1 MYATVTNIV
10 AYLPFLMVTGST
22 GEFLHS
28 LPIVMTVALI
38 ASRLVSMTF
47 LPMLGYYLL
56 RPEKK
61 VEKTLEERRN
71 SGFFGLYARAAK
83 YSIEHRWKFFHRF
96 PALPGSGGFIF
107 SRLASAF
114 FPEDVQYWSYIDV
127 WLPNDATLEAT
138 NRTALKVE
146 QIVRER
152 RSSLPGNT
160 RKRIIRAMCCTTSPP
175 LSAAA
180 ALVSGSRPHPNC
192 SS

>member
-10 AYLPFLMVTGST
+10 AYLPFLLVTGST

-47 LPMLGYYLL
+47 LPLLGYYLL

-83 YSIEHRWKFFHRF
+83 YSIEHRWKFFIGSLVF
-96 PALPGSGGFIF
+96 LALGGFIF
-107 SRLASAF
+107 SRLQVAF

-138 NRTALKVE
+138 NQTARKVE
-146 QIVRER
+146 QIVREQAEQF
-152 RSSLPGNT
+152 SKEHPAKDHPG
-160 RKRIIRAMCCTTSPP
+160 MCCATSPH
-175 LSAAA
+175 L
-180 ALVSGSRPHPNC
+180 
-192 SS
+192 